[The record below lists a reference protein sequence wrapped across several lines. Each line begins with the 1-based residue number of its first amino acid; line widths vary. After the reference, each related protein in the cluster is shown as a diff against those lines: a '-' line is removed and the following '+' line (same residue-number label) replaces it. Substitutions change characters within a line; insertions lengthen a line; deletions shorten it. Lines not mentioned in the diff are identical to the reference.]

1 MGKPFSAILTG
12 VGVVSLAGIVVNHN
26 IILLSSY
33 NHLRR
38 EHPELDYVALIV
50 RAGAQ
55 RVRPVMLTTI
65 VTVLGLLPMA
75 FNMSVDFVNRSI
87 VFGSQM
93 SLFWVPL
100 SQAIVWGLTFAT
112 VLTLVCTPAMLA
124 LPHIM
129 KQPVHATG
137 RGVAETHR
145 AAGGARGVIR
155 QFLDWYMGALE
166 SGGYPLIAGLMALES
181 SIVPLPS
188 EVVIPPAA
196 HLAYTGGNMTLTGI
210 VIAGTVG
217 SWFGATVMYWGAR
230 LIGRPLLMKYG
241 RYVLLPQQKIEA
253 AEAWSDR
260 FGAPGVFISR
270 LLPVIR
276 HLIGLPAGI
285 VRMHYGWYSLAT
297 LVGSAIWS
305 RGVVLGRG
313 HGGTGRGVDAGKPVA
328 DHVVAGRGRRGA
340 GRDVLLLRTQAHAPP
355 LDLNERFNRTGS
367 NAPPASVDALPV
379 RASPECRRAP
389 DRQARSRDTTV
400 PVVRL
405 YRPAMPL

>member
-1 MGKPFSAILTG
+1 
-12 VGVVSLAGIVVNHN
+12 
-26 IILLSSY
+26 
-33 NHLRR
+33 
-38 EHPELDYVALIV
+38 
-50 RAGAQ
+50 
-55 RVRPVMLTTI
+55 
-65 VTVLGLLPMA
+65 
-75 FNMSVDFVNRSI
+75 
-87 VFGSQM
+87 
-93 SLFWVPL
+93 
-100 SQAIVWGLTFAT
+100 
-112 VLTLVCTPAMLA
+112 
-124 LPHIM
+124 
-129 KQPVHATG
+129 
-137 RGVAETHR
+137 
-145 AAGGARGVIR
+145 
-155 QFLDWYMGALE
+155 
-166 SGGYPLIAGLMALES
+166 
-181 SIVPLPS
+181 
-188 EVVIPPAA
+188 
-196 HLAYTGGNMTLTGI
+196 MTLTGI

-305 RGVVLGRG
+305 AVLCWIGV
-313 HGGTGRGVDAGKPVA
+313 TAGQDEA
-328 DHVVAGRGRRGA
+328 LMQGSLSRITYVAGRRRRGA
-340 GRDVLLLRTQAHAPP
+340 GRDVLLLRTSAHAPP
-355 LDLNERFNRTGS
+355 IDLNERFNRTGS

-389 DRQARSRDTTV
+389 DRRARSRDTTV

-405 YRPAMPL
+405 IDQRCLRDRAHQNLQQFRVEHGFFEGEMAGASLNRPHRPFEARRKSTGLDSHHAAALSDTLISRDLSGQTPCDAHPPDSRWSN